1 MTSGQNAKQKPSG
14 GCATHVSQ
22 AHASLNGMTRRFHRQ
37 VGPGTGLDAVAAPAR
52 PRREI
57 IVVYEERKR
66 APPDVYMV
74 SSMIAFTMSPSFA
87 RSASTAFEREHDR

>member
-1 MTSGQNAKQKPSG
+1 MTSTWTQSPGARYIQ
-14 GCATHVSQ
+14 
-22 AHASLNGMTRRFHRQ
+22 TRVIRVRCGALHSFEERA
-37 VGPGTGLDAVAAPAR
+37 GDGTVTRAR

-87 RSASTAFEREHDR
+87 RSALTALDREQDAWDMTSSTD